1 VNRLSATIIVL
12 GVLAARP
19 AGAQVNWT
27 FRGPVVPISRVENAM
42 VYDSGN
48 QRMVVFG
55 GYDLN
60 FNRTNDVWEYSVV
73 GSTRTWTNVS
83 TTGPIARQGAAMAY
97 DPLRDRIL
105 MFGGS
110 DDAGTVLGDTWEWNT
125 VAKTWSQLSLSPS
138 PPPRVGS
145 RMVYDV
151 ANDRIVL
158 QGGWNSTTSVT
169 FSDTWEWDPVSR
181 TWSNLN
187 PGVSSGTGR
196 PFSARTYHG
205 LVYNTTN
212 DRVTIFGGRGA
223 SDLNDL
229 WELQGNTWV
238 DVTPGG
244 TLPPGRGWSGVT
256 YESANDRLVLYGGW
270 NNTGQFSYIDTWA
283 WNGSSWTQLPNGPTA
298 RDSHAMV
305 WDPVR
310 GVSMV
315 FGGFSADV
323 RELVGSTWTGPFN
336 DVRWPP
342 SDDDHSIAYDPSTA
356 AGHRRIFLYGGGSVC
371 PGCTVQVWETFHF
384 GNNNGTLTWRFPWT
398 FANTSSV
405 PGGRIGHAMVWES
418 SRNRA
423 VLFGGRQRIN
433 GAPTG
438 TVFGDTWSFTRT
450 PAVLD
455 ATWTNLA
462 SGGPPPRYDHQMVY
476 DAGRDRI
483 VMFGGRSAAGT
494 PLADTWIWN
503 GSSWSA
509 GPAGPSAR
517 FDHAMA
523 YDSVRG
529 VVVLF
534 GGDTGTVKLGDT
546 WEWNGSS
553 WALRATTGAS
563 PRSGA
568 ALSEYGSP
576 CGGVM
581 LFGGR
586 APTNALLQDH
596 WFWSGTAW
604 SNGGFLATR
613 PSPRENA
620 RMLYDPAEG
629 RLWLFGG
636 LTMAGRS
643 GEMWTGTVVSTS
655 GSFSID
661 DVTVAEGSAGTTGA
675 TFTVSLSPLLPSGAS
690 VNYATADG
698 SATGGSDYVASSGTA
713 VFGACQGAAVVT
725 VPVIG
730 DLVDEPNETFLV
742 NLSSP
747 SGGVIVDGQGQ
758 GTITDDDPTP
768 EVIVEDCAVGE
779 GNSSSRPCPFGLR
792 LSNPSASTVTLNYA
806 TANGSALSGSD
817 YTTASGG
824 VSFPPLTTGPQ
835 TVNVSVLGDS
845 SIEGDETFVLN
856 LSGAS
861 GATLPD
867 PQGQG
872 TILDDDA
879 PSLASNELVH
889 GAVQTADLAADPGP
903 IADVDYYRLGQDP
916 RASYEVV
923 LDATSGDV
931 VPAVLLERLASNNTT
946 ILQTAVNVGTGSSKS
961 LRWEN
966 LLPAKVTAQHI
977 RVRNA
982 GCGVTCGPEDVYRI
996 RAYETTYS
1004 IPRFNNSASQVT
1016 VLLIQNAASYTIN
1029 GRAYFWDTAGAL
1041 LYIQPFSL
1049 APKAL
1054 FGMGTSTVVA
1064 LQGKGGTIT
1073 VSNDGR
1079 YGDLA
1084 GKAIA
1089 LEPATG
1095 FSFDSVMEPRPR

>member
-1 VNRLSATIIVL
+1 VNRAFATVIVL

-19 AGAQVNWT
+19 AAAQVTWT
-27 FRGPVVPISRVENAM
+27 FRGPIVPISRVENAI

-60 FNRTNDVWEYSVV
+60 FNRTRDVWEYN
-73 GSTRTWTNVS
+73 GAARTWANVA

-97 DPLRDRIL
+97 DPLRQRIL

-110 DDAGTVLGDTWEWNT
+110 DDVGTVLGDTWEWDT

-158 QGGWNSTTSVT
+158 HGGWNSATSAF
-169 FSDTWEWDPVSR
+169 FSDTWAWNPGPR
-181 TWSNLN
+181 TWTNL
-187 PGVSSGTGR
+187 GSGFSG

-205 LVYNTTN
+205 FVYNTASA
-212 DRVTIFGGRGA
+212 RVTIFGGRGPGA
-223 SDLNDL
+223 DLNDL

-256 YESANDRLVLYGGW
+256 YESTNSRLVLYGGW
-270 NNTGQFSYIDTWA
+270 NNTGGFSYIDTWA

-305 WDPVR
+305 WDPDR
-310 GVSMV
+310 GVSVV

-342 SDDDHSIAYDPSTA
+342 GDDEHSIAYDPSTA
-356 AGHRRIFLYGGGSVC
+356 AGHRRIFLYGGGS
-371 PGCTVQVWETFHF
+371 PHVWETFHF
-384 GNNNGTLTWRFPWT
+384 GNNNGTLTWRFPWLFT
-398 FANTSSV
+398 PSSL
-405 PGGRIGHAMVWES
+405 PGGRIGHAMVWEA
-418 SRNRA
+418 SRDRA
-423 VLFGGRQRIN
+423 ILFGGRQRVN
-433 GAPTG
+433 GVLGP

-450 PAVLD
+450 PGVVNP
-455 ATWTNLA
+455 TWTSLP
-462 SGGPPPRYDHQMVY
+462 GGPPARYEHAMVY

-483 VMFGGRSAAGT
+483 VLFGGRNAGGT
-494 PLADTWIWN
+494 ALGDTWLWN
-503 GSSWSA
+503 GSSWSPGGA
-509 GPAGPSAR
+509 GPPAR
-517 FDHAMA
+517 FNHAMA

-534 GGDTGTVKLGDT
+534 GGESSGAKLGDT

-553 WALRATTGAS
+553 WTLRATTGAS

-586 APTNALLQDH
+586 APTSALLQDH

-636 LTMAGRS
+636 LTVTGRS
-643 GEMWTGTVVSTS
+643 GEMWTATVASAS

-661 DVTVAEGSAGTTGA
+661 DVTVAEGNAGTTGA
-675 TFTVSLSPLLPSGAS
+675 TFTVSLSPLPSSGAS
-690 VNYATADG
+690 VSYATADG
-698 SATGGSDYVASSGTA
+698 SATGGADYSASSGTL
-713 VFGACQGAAVVT
+713 VFGACQGSAVVT

-730 DLVDEPNETFLV
+730 DLVDEPNETFTM

-747 SGGVIVDGQGQ
+747 SGGTIADGQGQ

-792 LSNPSASTVTLNYA
+792 LSNPSASTVSLNYA
-806 TANGSALSGSD
+806 TANGSALAGSD

-845 SIEGDETFVLN
+845 SVEGDETFVLN

-879 PSLASNELVH
+879 PSLASNELMH
-889 GAVQTADLAADPGP
+889 GSVQTADLAADPGP
-903 IADVDYYRLGQDP
+903 VADVDYYRLGQDP

-923 LDATSGDV
+923 VDAATGEV

-946 ILQTAVNVGTGSSKS
+946 ILQTAANVGTGSSKS

-982 GCGVTCGPEDVYRI
+982 GCGATCGPEDVYRI

-1004 IPRFNNSASQVT
+1004 IPRFNNSASQIT
-1016 VLLIQNAASYTIN
+1016 VLLIQNPASYTIN

-1073 VSNDGR
+1073 VSHDGR